1 MLKHPEANTKRWG
14 GGGVLL
20 PPPREGR
27 EGTYRTGAGEE
38 EMLPLPVS
46 GAGREEAGSTLVP
59 SSSDLEP
66 MAPVATIAD

>member
-1 MLKHPEANTKRWG
+1 
-14 GGGVLL
+14 
-20 PPPREGR
+20 
-27 EGTYRTGAGEE
+27 
-38 EMLPLPVS
+38 MLPLPVS